1 MYRFLDE
8 GAEALGLPLVKI
20 ADGRDIWQV
29 FRDNKFLANNR
40 VPICSRVLKQE
51 VADKWVRA
59 NCDPTNTVLHFGIDW
74 TEAHRADRIPKH
86 WAPYDVEFPLLWKPL
101 LDRLDADKLL
111 EAAGVNLALNAEQVA
126 RCIDELGVGFMFAP
140 SHHSAMKHAIGP
152 RKSLGLRTIFN
163 ILGPMTN
170 PAGVS
175 NQVIGVFSK
184 ALVRPI
190 AEVLQRM
197 GGGHILVVHSKDG
210 LDEISLASE
219 TYACELKDGDLREF
233 VITPEDLGIESQSLT
248 GLSVDSAEESLALIK
263 DALGKRETPAG
274 KKAADILALNAG
286 AAIYAANL
294 ASSLKEGVAMADD
307 AICSGLAL
315 EKLNEL
321 VSFSGLL
328 AEDNDR

>member
-1 MYRFLDE
+1 M
-8 GAEALGLPLVKI
+8 GSMKSA
-20 ADGRDIWQV
+20 W
-29 FRDNKFLANNR
+29 
-40 VPICSRVLKQE
+40 
-51 VADKWVRA
+51 
-59 NCDPTNTVLHFGIDW
+59 
-74 TEAHRADRIPKH
+74 HR
-86 WAPYDVEFPLLWKPL
+86 
-101 LDRLDADKLL
+101 
-111 EAAGVNLALNAEQVA
+111 
-126 RCIDELGVGFMFAP
+126 
-140 SHHSAMKHAIGP
+140 
-152 RKSLGLRTIFN
+152 
-163 ILGPMTN
+163 
-170 PAGVS
+170 
-175 NQVIGVFSK
+175 
-184 ALVRPI
+184 
-190 AEVLQRM
+190 
-197 GGGHILVVHSKDG
+197 
-210 LDEISLASE
+210 
-219 TYACELKDGDLREF
+219 KDGDLREF